1 MRYNLRATTKKATQI
16 SIQNAQERDR
26 RTQERRKKLAEK
38 KPKMRPVKRRL
49 DFTFDPILEDIPK
62 LFETFNYGPSFQHDI
77 EDLHACVSPAV
88 AELISTEAD
97 REPIQSHFSF
107 VESSDE
113 SFHSAETSLGFTD
126 SETDSETLKM
136 TINYC
141 LTQIDE
147 QLDEQL
153 QADDTTLQGQFSFQ
167 SLNSTVDKVKLPQLP
182 RRSPPK
188 SLSEL
193 FARSFSKFLK

>member
-1 MRYNLRATTKKATQI
+1 MGYNLRASTKKATQK
-16 SIQNAQERDR
+16 SIQNAEERKLK
-26 RTQERRKKLAEK
+26 TEERRKKLAEK
-38 KPKMRPVKRRL
+38 KRKVRPIKRRL
-49 DFTFDPILEDIPK
+49 DFTFDPILEDVPK
-62 LFETFNYGPSFQHDI
+62 LFESCENEPFV
-77 EDLHACVSPAV
+77 EDLGPADV
-88 AELISTEAD
+88 LPDVPELISTEAD

-113 SFHSAETSLGFTD
+113 ETFYSAETSCAFTD

-147 QLDEQL
+147 QL
-153 QADDTTLQGQFSFQ
+153 QADDTTLQGQFSFR

-188 SLSEL
+188 SLSGL
-193 FARSFSKFLK
+193 FSRSFSKFLQ